1 MYIVFIVHNLCY
13 VCLTI
18 QTKRNVDEE
27 NCEECGG
34 ILEELEI
41 IDGEADLFGID
52 MVKISDPDV
61 ASKYNIIS
69 LPSLVYFRKRVP
81 EIFDGKKLKSW
92 AFVS

>member
-1 MYIVFIVHNLCY
+1 MYTGDKIIIKTQQC
-13 VCLTI
+13 I
-18 QTKRNVDEE
+18 DEE
-27 NCEECGG
+27 NCEDCGD

-81 EIFDGKKLKSW
+81 EIFDGINVKNYN
-92 AFVS
+92 

>member
-1 MYIVFIVHNLCY
+1 M
-13 VCLTI
+13 CL
-18 QTKRNVDEE
+18 DEE
-27 NCEECGG
+27 NCEDCGG

-61 ASKYNIIS
+61 AAKYNIIS

-81 EIFDGKKLKSW
+81 EIFDGKKKHEKKTRANNNNNIDKRIAIILYRR
-92 AFVS
+92 FER

>member
-1 MYIVFIVHNLCY
+1 M
-13 VCLTI
+13 CL
-18 QTKRNVDEE
+18 DEE

-81 EIFDGKKLKSW
+81 EIFDGKKHNKKNKKL
-92 AFVS
+92 A

>member
-1 MYIVFIVHNLCY
+1 MYIRNNIINS
-13 VCLTI
+13 I
-18 QTKRNVDEE
+18 QTFLDEE

-52 MVKISDPDV
+52 MVKISDPEV

-81 EIFDGKKLKSW
+81 EIFDGI
-92 AFVS
+92 

>member
-1 MYIVFIVHNLCY
+1 M
-13 VCLTI
+13 CL
-18 QTKRNVDEE
+18 DEE

-52 MVKISDPDV
+52 MVKISDPEV

-81 EIFDGKKLKSW
+81 EIYDGKTRLNKINTNNYHRVLLLLLCRRLER
-92 AFVS
+92 

>member
-1 MYIVFIVHNLCY
+1 MHLDDD
-13 VCLTI
+13 
-18 QTKRNVDEE
+18 K
-27 NCEECGG
+27 CEECDG

-52 MVKISDPDV
+52 MVKISDPEV

-81 EIFDGKKLKSW
+81 EIFDGKNVKYTKKPLPR
-92 AFVS
+92 